1 MWFFKNKVS
10 GTTQTQGGLTVS
22 DDVAKDGHLGS
33 DFILGAIE
41 DGVVMAGAD
50 GAIHLFNPA
59 AARITGW
66 PASEAVGSNFNNVLA
81 LVDNRAQPVPSTQH
95 PFASSLASGK
105 TVRDNNCRLSTRYGK
120 STAISLIVS
129 PVMSANGTPT
139 GNVVG
144 VFRDVTREKEEEQ
157 RRSDFISTASHEM
170 RTPLAAIEGYLSL
183 AANPKIAHVDDNAKN
198 YIEKAATAT
207 KHLGVLFADLLTSS
221 RADDGR
227 LVSYPTVV
235 EIGETVASI
244 VDSEKFHAKEKDL
257 SLNYQLSAEKD
268 IAGGKVVRPL
278 YYTFVDPHRIAEVL
292 QNIIDNAVKYT
303 MEGSIAVRLTGDSA
317 VAQVQVSDT
326 GVGIPEEDIPHLFQK
341 FYRVDSTA
349 TRTVGGTGLGLY
361 ISKKIV
367 ELYDGQIWVESKLG
381 KGSTFF
387 INLPRLTTSQAL
399 EMQKRQAPISPLDN
413 QG

>member
-1 MWFFKNKVS
+1 MLFFKNKDGGKSQAES
-10 GTTQTQGGLTVS
+10 GMMVS
-22 DDVAKDGHLGS
+22 DQTAKDSRLGD
-33 DFILGAIE
+33 DFILATIE

-50 GAIHLFNPA
+50 GVIHLFNPA
-59 AARITGW
+59 ASRITGW
-66 PASEAVGSNFNNVLA
+66 PANEAVGSNFNLVLA
-81 LVDNRAQPVPSTQH
+81 LVDNKAQPLPATQH
-95 PFASSLASGK
+95 PFAQSLSSGK
-105 TVRDNNCRLSTRYGK
+105 TVRDSGCQLSTRYGK
-120 STAISLIVS
+120 TTAISLIVS
-129 PVMSANGTPT
+129 PVLSSNGAPT
-139 GNVVG
+139 GNIVG
-144 VFRDVTREKEEEQ
+144 VFRDVTREKEEER

-183 AANPKIAHVDDNAKN
+183 AANPKIAHVDTNAKN
-198 YIEKAATAT
+198 YIDKASTAT

-227 LVSYPTVV
+227 LVSYPSVV

-244 VDSEKFHAKEKDL
+244 VDDEKFHAKEKGLAL
-257 SLNYQLSAEKD
+257 SYQASAEKD
-268 IAGGKVVRPL
+268 VAGGKVVRPL
-278 YYTFVDPHRIAEVL
+278 YYTYVDPHRIAEVL
-292 QNIIDNAVKYT
+292 QNIIDNAIKYT
-303 MEGSIAVRLTGDSA
+303 LSGSIVVRLTGDSS
-317 VAQVQVSDT
+317 VAQVQVCDT

-367 ELYDGQIWVESKLG
+367 ELYNGQVWVESKLG

-387 INLPRLTTSQAL
+387 INLPRLTTAQAL
-399 EMQKRQAPISPLDN
+399 AMQQRQAPISPLNN